1 MSEHQ
6 TFTETST
13 RHTDI
18 CNDKEVTADL
28 SVLEEEIASVDK
40 RWNELCAT
48 VGERLRTLENVQEDV
63 HRHQLLLNV
72 VKKTLIE
79 LEQIVYV
86 EYILVLDQNKSKQDL
101 AEVKVRDRNSGY
113 SGRIFC

>member
-1 MSEHQ
+1 M
-6 TFTETST
+6 
-13 RHTDI
+13 
-18 CNDKEVTADL
+18 

-86 EYILVLDQNKSKQDL
+86 EYILVLDQNKAKQDL

-113 SGRIFC
+113 SGRIFF